1 MELQR
6 RMARAVMQPLTR
18 QEGMRVRNAEGA
30 RMADEAGAF
39 IKPNDRLTSFER
51 LEIYNRQYWFRVFS
65 GFEEDFPGLQ
75 AIVGKKRFENLMRA
89 YLEANPSTS
98 FTLRNLGSKLQ
109 EWLAEHPEWTEPR
122 EKLAAD
128 MVLLEWTHI
137 ECFDAAQWP
146 PLAPEKLAM
155 VGPSSKFELQ
165 PYLYLIELAYPVDDL
180 LIAVRNESGSS
191 DTSSNNAT
199 VFRKSKYVR
208 QVAELAPQKL
218 WLAVHRMENSV
229 YYKRLEPEEFLMLQ
243 ALQRGETLEAAIEFG
258 FHESARSEAER
269 GEFLQLVFRTWAM
282 LGWFCE
288 APVGG

>member
-1 MELQR
+1 
-6 RMARAVMQPLTR
+6 MARAVMQPLTR
-18 QEGMRVRNAEGA
+18 QEGMRARNDAGA
-30 RMADEAGAF
+30 RMTDEAGAF

-51 LEIYNRQYWFRVFS
+51 LEIYNRQYWFRVFA

-89 YLEANPSTS
+89 YLETNPSTS
-98 FTLRNLGSKLQ
+98 FTLRNLGSKLPG
-109 EWLAEHPEWTEPR
+109 WLAENPEWTEPR
-122 EKLAAD
+122 GQLCAD
-128 MVLLEWTHI
+128 MVKLEWTHI

-146 PLAPEKLAM
+146 PVAPEKLAM
-155 VGPSSKFELQ
+155 VGPATKFALQ

-199 VFRKSKYVR
+199 VFRKTKYVR
-208 QVAELAPQKL
+208 KVAELAPQKI

-229 YYKRLEPEEFLMLQ
+229 YYKRLEREEFLMLQ
-243 ALQRGETLEAAIEFG
+243 ALRGGETLEGAIDAG
-258 FHESARSEAER
+258 FQESAMNEAER
-269 GEFLQLVFRTWAM
+269 GEFLQVVFRTWAM

-288 APVGG
+288 EPAAS